1 MRIITE
7 KNHVT
12 LADVID
18 EIAEEQENEN
28 KQIIQ
33 ERAEALSQSNIPDS
47 SPFKK
52 LFALF
57 TPDRKPIQTSDEK
70 IKAEKGGVIYG

>member
-1 MRIITE
+1 MKIISE

-12 LADVID
+12 LADIVD
-18 EIAEEQENEN
+18 ELPENFKN
-28 KQIIQ
+28 KRIIN
-33 ERAEALSQSNIPDS
+33 EREEALSQSNIPDS

-57 TPDRKPIQTSDEK
+57 TPDRKPIQTSEEK
-70 IKAEKGGVIYG
+70 IKAEKSGVIYG

>member
-1 MRIITE
+1 MKVIAQ

-12 LADVID
+12 LRDVID
-18 EIAEEQENEN
+18 ELAENFEN
-28 KQIIQ
+28 KRIIS
-33 ERAEALSQSNIPDS
+33 EREEALSQSNIPDS

-57 TPDRKPIQTSDEK
+57 TPDRKPIQTSEEK
-70 IKAEKGGVIYG
+70 IKSDKGGIIYG

>member
-1 MRIITE
+1 MMKIITE
-7 KNHVT
+7 KNAIT

-18 EIAEEQENEN
+18 ELAEEFED
-28 KQIIQ
+28 KRIIQ
-33 ERAEALSQSNIPDS
+33 ERKKALSQSTIPDS

-57 TPDRKPIQTSDEK
+57 TPDRKPIQTSDERK
-70 IKAEKGGVIYG
+70 KTEKGGIIYG

>member
-12 LADVID
+12 LADVIN
-18 EIAEEQENEN
+18 EIAEEQEN
-28 KQIIQ
+28 KRIIN
-33 ERAEALSQSNIPDS
+33 EREEALSRSNIPDS

-52 LFALF
+52 LFSLF
-57 TPDRKPIQTSDEK
+57 TPDRKPIQTSEEK
-70 IKAEKGGVIYG
+70 KKAERGGVIYG

>member
-1 MRIITE
+1 MKIITE

-12 LADVID
+12 LKDVID
-18 EIAEEQENEN
+18 ELAENFEN
-28 KQIIQ
+28 KRIIQ
-33 ERAEALSQSNIPDS
+33 EREEALSQSNIPDS

-52 LFALF
+52 LFALL

-70 IKAEKGGVIYG
+70 IKSDKGGIIYG

>member
-1 MRIITE
+1 MKIITE
-7 KNHVT
+7 KNAIT
-12 LADVID
+12 LADVIN
-18 EIAEEQENEN
+18 EIAEEQEN

-33 ERAEALSQSNIPDS
+33 EREEALSQSNIPDS

-70 IKAEKGGVIYG
+70 IKSDKGGIIYG

>member
-12 LADVID
+12 LADVIN
-18 EIAEEQENEN
+18 EIAEEQEN

-33 ERAEALSQSNIPDS
+33 EREEALSQSNIPDS

-70 IKAEKGGVIYG
+70 KKANKGGIIYG

>member
-12 LADVID
+12 LKDVID
-18 EIAEEQENEN
+18 ELAENFEN
-28 KQIIQ
+28 KRIIQ
-33 ERAEALSQSNIPDS
+33 EREEALSQSNIPDS

-52 LFALF
+52 LFSLF
-57 TPDRKPIQTSDEK
+57 TPDRKPIQTSEEK
-70 IKAEKGGVIYG
+70 IKSDKGGIIYG

>member
-1 MRIITE
+1 MKIITE

-18 EIAEEQENEN
+18 ELAEEFEDKRIINER
-28 KQIIQ
+28 
-33 ERAEALSQSNIPDS
+33 EEAAKNIPDS
-47 SPFKK
+47 NPFKK

-57 TPDRKPIQTSDEK
+57 TPERKPIQTSDEK
-70 IKAEKGGVIYG
+70 KKAEKGGIIYG

>member
-1 MRIITE
+1 MIKIKSEELTITL
-7 KNHVT
+7 K
-12 LADVID
+12 DVID
-18 EIAEEQENEN
+18 DIAEEQEN
-28 KQIIQ
+28 KRIIN
-33 ERAEALSQSNIPDS
+33 EREEALSQSNIPDS

-57 TPDRKPIQTSDEK
+57 TPDRKPIQTSEEK

>member
-1 MRIITE
+1 MKVKTE
-7 KNHVT
+7 QHHVK
-12 LADVID
+12 LADIVD
-18 EIAEEQENEN
+18 ELPENFKN
-28 KQIIQ
+28 KRIIQ
-33 ERAEALSQSNIPDS
+33 EREEALSQSNIPDS

-70 IKAEKGGVIYG
+70 KKAEKSGVIYG